1 MKSILSLISL
11 FFFLL
16 IVSAPAQAQVEAGP
30 VWQVLRYDISASV
43 QADRSLSAHAV
54 ISVRNIGRGAGTRI
68 TLRISPKAEIKSAAV
83 NDAVASF
90 RPSQDERAGQQK
102 IEVTLASAVAAGD
115 TFNVSVDYTLPVAEN
130 NGLASISPLGAQ
142 FLPLS
147 FWYPTPTSPFVPR
160 GADTAPFRLKV
171 TNAVG
176 DFLSSGKLSSG
187 TFEQTLYG
195 QPFFLSGNWETSEG
209 AADARGI
216 TAYLPKGASAEER
229 KQAEAVV
236 ALAGAARTFYA
247 GLLGN
252 APDAPVR
259 LVAVTRGA
267 GFNDSGTLL
276 LNASAFRR
284 SKIDAVT
291 AMQVAE
297 TVARLWLGGSVPVRA
312 EAGGV
317 IREGLARYLATLFL
331 EKQFGSEVAEAER
344 MRQRTAFEAVAPR
357 SGPLS
362 QTTPLDPSYFTV
374 VGNKGA
380 MAWRLIERTLGRDAF
395 MDTLRRQLQAG
406 AAGGAGFS
414 LASMREALAARG
426 GEPLRAMLQ
435 YVLDQPTEMDLII
448 GVPQSRGGD
457 VSVALR
463 NTGSI
468 DVATTVVAFTESGEQ
483 LKTDVSIPA
492 RSFGEAVFKTTAKLR
507 LVEVDPEKLYPQFD
521 YSNDFAPRS
530 TANEGPLAEA
540 TRLFV
545 RQDYARAA
553 SLARDLLTRAPYA
566 EEARVL
572 LARTLLAEGKTELAE
587 KEFRAALETRA
598 PTPTTLAWAS
608 VGLGEISLQR
618 GQASQAA
625 RSFDEAV
632 RADGEY
638 ATTLAARAGRI
649 KAEAAAKIAPAP
661 DESVRAFI
669 TQLDKAILGGRKVE
683 IDSLIVPGE
692 LAAFAKGIV
701 GTQPEIWQTQVL
713 RTEQL
718 DAARMAV
725 DVSLHV
731 KQLGRD
737 QSGTALLILARVGG
751 GWKLQAIEFLEV
763 Q

>member
-1 MKSILSLISL
+1 
-11 FFFLL
+11 
-16 IVSAPAQAQVEAGP
+16 
-30 VWQVLRYDISASV
+30 
-43 QADRSLSAHAV
+43 
-54 ISVRNIGRGAGTRI
+54 
-68 TLRISPKAEIKSAAV
+68 
-83 NDAVASF
+83 VASF
-90 RPSQDERAGQQK
+90 RPSQDERANQQK
-102 IEVTLASAVAAGD
+102 VEVTLASTIAPGD
-115 TFNVSVDYTLPVAEN
+115 SFNVSVDYTLPVAEN
-130 NGLASISPLGAQ
+130 NGLAAITPLGAQ

-171 TNAVG
+171 TNAAG
-176 DFLSSGKLSSG
+176 ELLSSGNLNSG

-195 QPFFLSGNWETSEG
+195 QPFFLSGNWESSEG

-216 TAYLPKGASAEER
+216 TAYFPKGASADER
-229 KQAEAVV
+229 KQAENIV

-259 LVAVTRGA
+259 LIAVTRGA

-284 SKIDAVT
+284 SKVDAVT

-297 TVARLWLGGSVPVRA
+297 AVAHLWLGGSVPVRA

-317 IREGLARYLATLFL
+317 IREGLARHLATLFL
-331 EKQFGSEVAEAER
+331 EKQFGGETAEAER
-344 MRQRTAFEAVAPR
+344 MRQRTAFEAVAQK

-380 MAWRLIERTLGRDAF
+380 MVWRLIERTLGRDAF
-395 MDTLRRQLQAG
+395 VDTLRRQLQAG
-406 AAGGAGFS
+406 AGGGAGLT
-414 LASMREALAARG
+414 LASLREALAARG
-426 GEPLRAMLQ
+426 GEPVRTLLQ

-448 GVPQSRGGD
+448 GVPQPRGGEF
-457 VSVALR
+457 SVALR
-463 NTGSI
+463 NTGAI
-468 DVATTVVAFTESGEQ
+468 DAATTVVAYTESGEQ
-483 LKTDVSIPA
+483 LKTDVTIPA
-492 RSFGEAVFKTTAKLR
+492 RSFGEAVFKTTAKLK
-507 LVEVDPEKLYPQFD
+507 LVEVDPEKIYPQLD

-530 TANEGPLAEA
+530 NSNEEPLAEA
-540 TRLFV
+540 TRLFL
-545 RQDYARAA
+545 RQDYARAE
-553 SLARDLLTRAPYA
+553 SLARDLLTRSPYA
-566 EEARVL
+566 EEARIL
-572 LARTLLAEGKTELAE
+572 LARTLLAGGKIELAE
-587 KEFRAALETRA
+587 KEFRAALETRT
-598 PTPTTLAWAS
+598 PTPATVAWADA
-608 VGLGEISLQR
+608 GIGEISLQR

-649 KAEAAAKIAPAP
+649 KAEAAAKIAPVP

-669 TQLDKAILGGRKVE
+669 TQLDKAILSGRKVE

-692 LAAFAKGIV
+692 LSAFAKGVV

-718 DAARMAV
+718 DAVRLAV

-737 QSGTALLILARVGG
+737 QSGTAVLILARVGG

>member
-1 MKSILSLISL
+1 MKSILSLIGL
-11 FFFLL
+11 FLFVLVL
-16 IVSAPAQAQVEAGP
+16 SAPAQAQAEPGAA
-30 VWQVLRYDISASV
+30 WQVLRYDISASV

-54 ISVRNIGRGAGTRI
+54 VSVRNIGRGAGARI
-68 TLRISPKAEIKSAAV
+68 TLRISPKAEIKAAAV

-90 RPSQDERAGQQK
+90 RPSQDERTSQQK
-102 IEVTLASAVAAGD
+102 VEVTLASTVAPGD

-130 NGLASISPLGAQ
+130 NGLAAISPLGAQ

-147 FWYPTPTSPFVPR
+147 FWYPTPTNPFVPR
-160 GADTAPFRLKV
+160 GADTAPFRVKI
-171 TNAVG
+171 TNAAG
-176 DFLSSGKLSSG
+176 DFVSSGKSNSG
-187 TFEQTLYG
+187 AFEQTLYG

-209 AADARGI
+209 AGDARGI

-229 KQAEAVV
+229 KQAEAIV

-284 SKIDAVT
+284 PKLDAVT

-297 TVARLWLGGSVPVRA
+297 TVAHLWLGGSVPIRA

-317 IREGLARYLATLFL
+317 IREGLARHLATLFL
-331 EKQFGSEVAEAER
+331 EKQFGSDAAEAER
-344 MRQRTAFEAVAPR
+344 MRQRTAFEAVAQR

-362 QTTPLDPSYFTV
+362 LTTPLDPSYLTV
-374 VGNKGA
+374 VANKGA
-380 MAWRLIERTLGRDAF
+380 MVWRLVERTLGRDAF
-395 MDTLRRQLQAG
+395 VDTLRRQMQAG
-406 AAGGAGFS
+406 AAGDAGLS
-414 LASMREALAARG
+414 LASLREALAARG
-426 GEPLRAMLQ
+426 GEPLRALLQ
-435 YVLDQPTEMDLII
+435 YVLDQPTEMDLIA
-448 GVPQSRGGD
+448 GVPQPRGGD
-457 VSVALR
+457 AVVALR
-463 NTGSI
+463 NTGAI
-468 DVATTVVAFTESGEQ
+468 DAATTVVAFTESGER

-492 RSFGEAVFKTTAKLR
+492 RSFGEAVFKTPAKLK
-507 LVEVDPEKLYPQFD
+507 LVEVDPEKIYPQLD

-530 TANEGPLAEA
+530 TSNEEPLAEA

-545 RQDYARAA
+545 RQDYAHAE

-566 EEARVL
+566 EEARIL
-572 LARTLLAEGKTELAE
+572 LARTLLVEGKPELAE

-598 PTPTTLAWAS
+598 PTPTTQAWADD
-608 VGLGEISLQR
+608 GIGEISLQR

-649 KAEAAAKIAPAP
+649 KAEAAAKLAPVP
-661 DESVRAFI
+661 DESARAFI
-669 TQLDKAILGGRKVE
+669 TQLDKAILSGHKIE
-683 IDSLIVPGE
+683 IKSLIVPGE
-692 LAAFAKGIV
+692 LAAFARGVV

-731 KQLGRD
+731 KQLGRE
-737 QSGTALLILARVGG
+737 QSGTAVLVLARVGG
-751 GWKLQAIEFLEV
+751 NWKLQAIEFFEV